1 MRPIEFVCS
10 VFTYSEMICIF
21 VWILLFIYMRFLLQT
36 KPHQPAEA
44 EKRKKSPPPVV
55 AGKLLKGR
63 SVDRGVLMKRVS
75 RAKRKVF
82 CIKEFIGNAL
92 NDPNATYDVVNS
104 YELQLSQI
112 SANGEKLQKSQ
123 GERREEEKEA
133 DNVVSESATTVN
145 SGQAAQEA
153 AVDDRQSL
161 PDVVLFDDAG
171 SEKEEK
177 EEANN
182 VVSKSAAT
190 VNSGQAAQ
198 EAAVDDRQSLPD
210 VVLFDDAGSE
220 KEEEEEADNVVS
232 ESATTVNSGQAA
244 QEAAVDDRQSLPDV
258 VLNSGQAAQEAAVD
272 DRQSLPDVVLFDDAG
287 SEKEEKEEANNVV
300 SKSAAT
306 VNSGQAAQEAAV
318 DDRQSLPD
326 VVLFGDAGSEE
337 EEKEADNVVS
347 ESAATVN
354 SGQAAQEAAVDDRQ
368 SLPDVVLFDDAGSE
382 KEEKEEANNVV
393 SESATTVNSGQAAQE
408 AAGVHEGQS
417 LPKTALLSD
426 TVDLSNEPALSEK
439 SRGRPEK
446 EKINMTSVEKVVSEN
461 SRLLPINPGD
471 NVALSYSVVASPEN
485 NKEKMIKR
493 LSKMF
498 KKMSRDK
505 NILIVTGASD
515 VSSGSEKAKS
525 GKRLSKP
532 KELKWTN
539 ENYAFGGEA
548 MTFSNVEE
556 RAKDLA
562 VGKTKSESKIS
573 NFEESRNEVHEKAC
587 AKLAPVDVK
596 FVKEKSPSLKAD
608 RKDAGRIS
616 CENKSF
622 DVKPFSETS
631 SLGIASKDG
640 RQNVKKEPL
649 SQKNEE
655 SNDGDDNLESASIT
669 IENDYFSS
677 GISNKDMELYLLTL
691 VRRMHDN
698 KQAKGKTAGH
708 SEEVAKYR
716 KALETDEVSSV
727 SDNQKGALAEDDSS
741 DNGEPSFKEV
751 HPAGFEKISK
761 EKKKAV
767 FNKAKAKKKPAVRPV
782 KLLLRTSKQRH
793 KKKSSKSID
802 EKEKKQ

>member
-63 SVDRGVLMKRVS
+63 SVNRGVLMRRVS

-82 CIKEFIGNAL
+82 HIKEFIGNAL

-104 YELQLSQI
+104 YELQLSQV

-123 GERREEEKEA
+123 GERREEEVEA
-133 DNVVSESATTVN
+133 DNVVS
-145 SGQAAQEA
+145 
-153 AVDDRQSL
+153 
-161 PDVVLFDDAG
+161 
-171 SEKEEK
+171 
-177 EEANN
+177 
-182 VVSKSAAT
+182 KS
-190 VNSGQAAQ
+190 V
-198 EAAVDDRQSLPD
+198 
-210 VVLFDDAGSE
+210 
-220 KEEEEEADNVVS
+220 
-232 ESATTVNSGQAA
+232 
-244 QEAAVDDRQSLPDV
+244 
-258 VLNSGQAAQEAAVD
+258 
-272 DRQSLPDVVLFDDAG
+272 
-287 SEKEEKEEANNVV
+287 
-300 SKSAAT
+300 AT

-347 ESAATVN
+347 ESATTVN

-368 SLPDVVLFDDAGSE
+368 SLPDVVLFGDAGSE
-382 KEEKEEANNVV
+382 EEEKEADNVVSESATTVNSGQAAQEAAVDDRQSLPDVVLFGDAGSEEEEKEADNVV

-446 EKINMTSVEKVVSEN
+446 EKINMTSIEKVVSEN
-461 SRLLPINPGD
+461 SRLLPINPGN

-539 ENYAFGGEA
+539 ENYAVGGEA

-562 VGKTKSESKIS
+562 VRKTKSESKIS

-631 SLGIASKDG
+631 ALGIASKDG

-677 GISNKDMELYLLTL
+677 GISNKDMEFYLLTL

>member
-55 AGKLLKGR
+55 ARKLLKGR
-63 SVDRGVLMKRVS
+63 SVDRGVLMRRVS

-82 CIKEFIGNAL
+82 HIKEFIGNAL

-104 YELQLSQI
+104 YELQLSQV

-123 GERREEEKEA
+123 GERREEEEEA
-133 DNVVSESATTVN
+133 D
-145 SGQAAQEA
+145 
-153 AVDDRQSL
+153 
-161 PDVVLFDDAG
+161 
-171 SEKEEK
+171 
-177 EEANN
+177 N

-220 KEEEEEADNVVS
+220 EEEKEADNVVS
-232 ESATTVNSGQAA
+232 KSAT
-244 QEAAVDDRQSLPDV
+244 
-258 VLNSGQAAQEAAVD
+258 
-272 DRQSLPDVVLFDDAG
+272 
-287 SEKEEKEEANNVV
+287 
-300 SKSAAT
+300 T

-347 ESAATVN
+347 ESATTVN

-368 SLPDVVLFDDAGSE
+368 SLPDVVLFGDAGSE
-382 KEEKEEANNVV
+382 EEEKEEVDNVV
-393 SESATTVNSGQAAQE
+393 SESAATVNSGQAAQE

-426 TVDLSNEPALSEK
+426 TVDSSNEPALSEK

-446 EKINMTSVEKVVSEN
+446 EKINMTSIEKVVSEN

-556 RAKDLA
+556 RTKDLA

-677 GISNKDMELYLLTL
+677 GISNKDMEFYLLTL

-751 HPAGFEKISK
+751 HPAGFQKISK

>member
-10 VFTYSEMICIF
+10 FFTYSEMICIF

-63 SVDRGVLMKRVS
+63 LVDRGVLVRRVS
-75 RAKRKVF
+75 RAKRKVYR
-82 CIKEFIGNAL
+82 IKKCIGNAL

-123 GERREEEKEA
+123 GERREEEEEADNVVSKSAATVNSGQAAQEAAVDDRQSLPDVVLFDDAGSEKEEKEEA

-177 EEANN
+177 EEA
-182 VVSKSAAT
+182 
-190 VNSGQAAQ
+190 
-198 EAAVDDRQSLPD
+198 
-210 VVLFDDAGSE
+210 
-220 KEEEEEADNVVS
+220 DNVVS
-232 ESATTVNSGQAA
+232 ESAT
-244 QEAAVDDRQSLPDV
+244 
-258 VLNSGQAAQEAAVD
+258 
-272 DRQSLPDVVLFDDAG
+272 
-287 SEKEEKEEANNVV
+287 
-300 SKSAAT
+300 T

-337 EEKEADNVVS
+337 EEKEEAD
-347 ESAATVN
+347 
-354 SGQAAQEAAVDDRQ
+354 
-368 SLPDVVLFDDAGSE
+368 
-382 KEEKEEANNVV
+382 NVV

-446 EKINMTSVEKVVSEN
+446 EKINMTSIEKVVSES
-461 SRLLPINPGD
+461 SRLLRINPDD

-505 NILIVTGASD
+505 NILILSGAPD
-515 VSSGSEKAKS
+515 ISSGSEKAKS
-525 GKRLSKP
+525 GKRLSKL

-539 ENYAFGGEA
+539 ENYAVGGEA

-562 VGKTKSESKIS
+562 VRKAKSESKIS
-573 NFEESRNEVHEKAC
+573 NFEESKNEVHEKAC

-608 RKDAGRIS
+608 RKDAGRIF

-631 SLGIASKDG
+631 ALGIASKDG
-640 RQNVKKEPL
+640 RQNVKKELL

-655 SNDGDDNLESASIT
+655 ANDCDDNLESASIT

-691 VRRMHDN
+691 VKRMHDN

-708 SEEVAKYR
+708 GEEVAKYR

-727 SDNQKGALAEDDSS
+727 SDNQRGALAEDDSS
-741 DNGEPSFKEV
+741 DNGEPIFKEV